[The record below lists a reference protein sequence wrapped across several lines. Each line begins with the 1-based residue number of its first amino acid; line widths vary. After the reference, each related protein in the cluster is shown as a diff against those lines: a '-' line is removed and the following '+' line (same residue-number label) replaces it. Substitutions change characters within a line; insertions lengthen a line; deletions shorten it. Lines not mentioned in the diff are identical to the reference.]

1 MSSRQWQLLPNKT
14 WKTSFR
20 LIDYKEAWTKEGWK
34 GAGVRAE
41 GRAREKGGLP
51 HMTKAATIGRLESVS
66 FYGWY
71 TCTSYP
77 LSLWKNESNVN
88 MKKKLPNV
96 SAAFPGCIPHA
107 HPSFAWILHA
117 PCSAGPSTAHLFSAH
132 PLDQQTSVNSLWPA
146 GSDSIHCLNS
156 EAPSRRGFCMCHG
169 ESQRKGKRP

>member
-1 MSSRQWQLLPNKT
+1 MKAGRGLGLEQ
-14 WKTSFR
+14 R
-20 LIDYKEAWTKEGWK
+20 EGP
-34 GAGVRAE
+34 
-41 GRAREKGGLP
+41 GRKQALP
-51 HMTKAATIGRLESVS
+51 HMTKAAAIGRLESVS

-107 HPSFAWILHA
+107 HSSFAWILHA
-117 PCSAGPSTAHLFSAH
+117 PCFAGPSTAHLFSAH

-156 EAPSRRGFCMCHG
+156 EAPSRTGLYVPR
-169 ESQRKGKRP
+169 RKSKKR